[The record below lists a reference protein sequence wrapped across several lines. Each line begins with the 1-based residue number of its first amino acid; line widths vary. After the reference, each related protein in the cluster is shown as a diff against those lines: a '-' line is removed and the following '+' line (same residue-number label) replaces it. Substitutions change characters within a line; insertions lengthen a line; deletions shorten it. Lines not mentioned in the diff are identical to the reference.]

1 MYKTFQLASIECAF
15 KQTWGEKGFVSD
27 VYQKQYNYL
36 EHQCEKK
43 NPHKCLFQSLYFK
56 IKCLAM

>member
-43 NPHKCLFQSLYFK
+43 NHTQMPISKFIF
-56 IKCLAM
+56 